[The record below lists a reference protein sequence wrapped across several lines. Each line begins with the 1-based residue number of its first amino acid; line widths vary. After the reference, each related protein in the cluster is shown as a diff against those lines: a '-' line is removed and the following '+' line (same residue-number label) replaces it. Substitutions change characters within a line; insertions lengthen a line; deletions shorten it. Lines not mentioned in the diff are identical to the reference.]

1 MNKRCRIMLCIIL
14 IAILSSSA
22 NLSGQG
28 FFIPREEFSIDKG
41 SLILKEL
48 NIDVEINNQNADVQ
62 LDQKFINES
71 RYSFEGTYIFPAP
84 RDAAVRKFSIF
95 YKGKEIKGEIL
106 EKNKA
111 RGIYEKYVR
120 RFRDPGLLEFMDQG
134 MLRASVFPIY
144 SGEKTNIFVEYD
156 QELKTIGDLVKLSIS
171 LVNLKRSRCQDFII
185 TAHIRDNNPINN
197 IYSPSHNI
205 DIERISNREV
215 KISFEGT
222 GEVKD
227 GDFILYYGISR
238 DETGM
243 NLATFKKSDEDGY
256 FMLLV
261 SPLEYTSR
269 PPKIGQDIVFVL
281 DKSGS
286 MSGKKI
292 QQAKDALTY
301 CLNQLNDEDRFNIL
315 FFSTNVESFNKTLV
329 NPSEHRREAI
339 NFTRNIEA
347 SGGTNINDALL
358 DALKLK
364 EDTQRPFVVI
374 FLTDGLPTV
383 GEMDIG
389 KIVKTVTEKAPNNV
403 RFFNFGVGYDVNTHL
418 LDLIALKNR
427 GTSDYIEPGE
437 NIEQIVSSF
446 FDKISKPS
454 MTDISIDF
462 GDMIVKE
469 IYPVKM
475 PDLFYGSQIAVFG
488 RYDGWG
494 SETIIL
500 KGKVN
505 DIKKEL
511 RYETYFPNEND
522 ENDFLSVLWA
532 RRKVGYLM
540 DEIRL
545 NGENK
550 ELVVEIV
557 NLAKKYGIVTPYTSF
572 LALEDEPFASTPYPP
587 GRRQRPFIIPQYQLD
602 KLNAVESED
611 FTAPLIS
618 VESGKT
624 AVKVSKLAKSL
635 KENFSLSD
643 VIQSSLIKRIE
654 NQTFYLKNNFWVS
667 SDYKEGDKTVNIK
680 YMSDAYFEIL
690 NRFEDIKQFLSIGDK
705 VVFKY
710 KNIFIKISES
720 GKDKLDEDFF
730 EPE

>member
-1 MNKRCRIMLCIIL
+1 MLCIIL
-14 IAILSSSA
+14 IVILFSPA
-22 NLSGQG
+22 NLFSQG
-28 FFIPREEFSIDKG
+28 FFIPEEEFSISKG
-41 SLILKEL
+41 SLILKKL
-48 NIDVEINNQNADVQ
+48 NIDVEINNQNADVK

-84 RDAAVRKFSIF
+84 RDAAVSKFSIF

-111 RGIYEKYVR
+111 RSIYEKYVR
-120 RFRDPGLLEFMDQG
+120 RFRDPGLLEFIDQG
-134 MLRASVFPIY
+134 MLRASVFPIH
-144 SGEKTNIFVEYD
+144 SGEQTKIFVEYN
-156 QELKTIGDLVKLSIS
+156 QELKTIGDLVKFSIS
-171 LVNLKRSRCQDFII
+171 LQNLKRSRCQDFII
-185 TAHIRDNNPINN
+185 TARIRDNNPINN
-197 IYSPSHNI
+197 VYSPSHNI
-205 DIERISNREV
+205 DIERISSREV
-215 KISFEGT
+215 RISFEGND
-222 GEVKD
+222 EVKD
-227 GDFILYYGISR
+227 GDFIIYYGINR

-243 NLATFKKSDEDGY
+243 NLATFKKSNEDGY

-261 SPLEYTSR
+261 SPLEYTGR
-269 PPKIGQDIVFVL
+269 QPKIGQDIVFLL

-286 MSGKKI
+286 MSGEKI
-292 QQAKDALTY
+292 QQAKDALIY
-301 CLNQLNDEDRFNIL
+301 CLNKLDEGDRFNIV

-329 NPSEHRREAI
+329 NPSGHRREAI
-339 NFTRNIEA
+339 NFIKNIEA

-358 DALKLK
+358 EALKFK
-364 EDTQRPFVVI
+364 ENTQRPFVII

-418 LDLIALKNR
+418 LDLITLKNR
-427 GTSDYIEPGE
+427 GASDYIEPGE

-462 GDMIVKE
+462 GDMRVKE

-475 PDLFYGSQIAVFG
+475 SDLFYGSQIAVFG

-511 RYETYFPNEND
+511 RYETYFPNENE
-522 ENDFLSVLWA
+522 ENDFLSILWA

-545 NGENK
+545 NGENE
-550 ELVVEIV
+550 ELVEEIV

-572 LALEDEPFASTPYPP
+572 LALEDEPFAFAPYPL
-587 GRRQRPFIIPQYQLD
+587 RRGSQRPIIDMRSYTPD
-602 KLNAVESED
+602 KSNVMLSDED
-611 FTAPLIS
+611 IASFALS
-618 VESGKT
+618 VESGET
-624 AVKVSKLAKSL
+624 AVKVSKLTKSL

-654 NQTFYLKNNFWVS
+654 NQTFYLKNDFWVS
-667 SDYKEGDKTVNIK
+667 SDYNEGDKTVDIK
-680 YMSDAYFEIL
+680 CMSDAYFEIL

-705 VVFKY
+705 IIFKY

-730 EPE
+730 KLW